1 MSEHCMM
8 NNQTIDFHAHWL
20 PEALIEALRQ
30 RNSLPMVRRHD
41 DGRDYLESAF
51 NSSPMPGRED
61 IEARLREMDA
71 NGVAHGILSLTTVYG
86 IERLPSAD
94 ALPLCQAYNNAVA
107 EVCAK
112 YPDRFSALASI
123 PIADINV
130 AVSEFERAMAL
141 PGLVGGMLMGDGFLS
156 LKRAEKFRPLFES
169 ANRHKALFLVHYGK
183 IADDPDAPKIDASD
197 NASYR
202 IGTLDMQARIS
213 SNMLTFCLTD
223 FMTPYPHVTVL
234 LHNLGGNIPYEIDRL
249 DHRAHL
255 DTPNLEL
262 PSKRIRAGRVIV
274 DCNSLGPKSIELAMD
289 VYGAERIVYGSDGTG
304 FGMDWS
310 NKAIEQARIP
320 QSAKTAILYANGQAL
335 LQQIKSPAPLTAE

>member
-1 MSEHCMM
+1 MM

-30 RNSLPMVRRHD
+30 RSSPPMVRRHD

-61 IEARLREMDA
+61 IEARLQEMDA

-141 PGLVGGMLMGDGFLS
+141 PGIVGGMLMGDGFLS

-335 LQQIKSPAPLTAE
+335 LQQIKSPAPLAAE